1 MDVDVVTVSV
11 DVPEP
16 FDTIA
21 GLNEQVGAGVTG
33 GVMAQVSPTVP
44 VKPFAAATVIVE
56 AEDAPAGTEAGDS
69 AEAAIVKS
77 GG

>member
-1 MDVDVVTVSV
+1 MTVKAE
-11 DVPEP
+11 VPAP
-16 FDTIA
+16 LTIEA
-21 GLNEQVGAGVTG
+21 GLNEQVGAGITG